1 MPATPGQ
8 DVGVSGVIDPL
19 QLPMNPPP
27 ISPNFEATPRPLP
40 SAERVGVEQDEQTP
54 LSLNDAI
61 RLALENSNDIELS
74 RTDVKLA
81 EFDLRA
87 ARGVYNPTISSESF
101 FERSVTPT
109 ASSLGGGSN
118 GSVQQTNL
126 TGNLRFGGS
135 SPFAGGSYQFD
146 FTSNR
151 QTTNNQFTSLNPQFP
166 TSLTFTYTQPL
177 LRGLRVDDNR
187 RRIEIAKKNLS
198 LTDSQFRQRTIET
211 IAQVEQAYWDLA
223 FALRNL
229 QVQIDAVLQA
239 RAQAASNQRQVEQG
253 VLAPIDIVAANT
265 QVTTFEQNVYTAQEQ
280 VTRAENGLKMMLLPD
295 RTSPLWSRPLVPVTP
310 VNLEAPR
317 VPLEAAVRTA
327 LDNRPELAQLET
339 SAEINQ
345 IDTRYFKDQT
355 RPQVDLVGT
364 YNPTGLAGSLVAQG
378 PNPLTAGFT
387 DLFTRVNDL
396 STLSG
401 LPPIPPATISGGSVP
416 DNLVGGY
423 PQSLTNLLAQRYP
436 TVRVGVR
443 ISLPLGNETAKA
455 NLGRS
460 LVVGSRIKT
469 QRAQAEQII
478 EADVRNSLQAVR
490 SAEARLA
497 AAASSRSSAELQ
509 YTSEQRRLD
518 AGTSTV
524 FLVLQRQT
532 ELVAARG
539 RELQAQTDLN
549 KAIASLQRATGN
561 TLQAAGV
568 SVIERHGSRP
578 LEIVNPQP
586 GINASVTNIWGT
598 PVMHDGATGGGQSA
612 GANRATKKT
621 APVRKPVSAPEG
633 AAAFAPPKP

>member
-1 MPATPGQ
+1 M
-8 DVGVSGVIDPL
+8 
-19 QLPMNPPP
+19 
-27 ISPNFEATPRPLP
+27 
-40 SAERVGVEQDEQTP
+40 
-54 LSLNDAI
+54 
-61 RLALENSNDIELS
+61 
-74 RTDVKLA
+74 KLA

-151 QTTNNQFTSLNPQFP
+151 QTTNNQFTSLNPQYP

-177 LRGLRVDDNR
+177 LRGLRIDDNR

-239 RAQAASNQRQVEQG
+239 RTQAASNQRQVEQG

-280 VTRAENGLKMMLLPD
+280 VTRAENVLKTMLLPD

-317 VPLEAAVRTA
+317 VPLETAVRTA

-345 IDTRYFKDQT
+345 IDARYYKDRT

-416 DNLVGGY
+416 SNLVGGY
-423 PQSLTNLLAQRYP
+423 PQSLSNLLAQRYP

-460 LVVGSRIKT
+460 LVAGSRIKT

-490 SAEARLA
+490 SAQARLA
-497 AAASSRSSAELQ
+497 AAASSRSSSELQ
-509 YTSEQRRLD
+509 YTASSAGWTRAHQPFFSFCKDRRN
-518 AGTSTV
+518 S
-524 FLVLQRQT
+524 
-532 ELVAARG
+532 
-539 RELQAQTDLN
+539 
-549 KAIASLQRATGN
+549 
-561 TLQAAGV
+561 
-568 SVIERHGSRP
+568 SRR
-578 LEIVNPQP
+578 
-586 GINASVTNIWGT
+586 
-598 PVMHDGATGGGQSA
+598 A
-612 GANRATKKT
+612 GANCKRRPTSTKRLPLCNSRPETPCRRRASPSSSVTARALWRSSTRSRASTRASQTSGARPSCATARPAADKARARTGRRKK
-621 APVRKPVSAPEG
+621 PRPSESR
-633 AAAFAPPKP
+633 